1 MEGTAPANQDSA
13 RMMLCWL
20 VLVRRGMGLRYNTLY
35 TQSLVLHGIAPKTLY
50 NTYEEATSVQAKI
63 LFIHIPI
70 TTAIAI

>member
-1 MEGTAPANQDSA
+1 
-13 RMMLCWL
+13 MLACT
-20 VLVRRGMGLRYNTLY
+20 RETGMGLRYNTLY

-50 NTYEEATSVQAKI
+50 NTYEETTSIQAKI